1 MGYYAGAYQYDNSTI
16 KIPGANIPGALKAL
30 DALPYLGGCGTVKE
44 ACEDVGFDVDSTDD
58 GGLELISF
66 DSKYIGVE
74 ELLVVLKPYVTADSA
89 FAFLGEDGAIW
100 RWTPSGVEYATIT
113 WN

>member
-1 MGYYAGAYQYDNSTI
+1 M
-16 KIPGANIPGALKAL
+16 
-30 DALPYLGGCGTVKE
+30 KE
-44 ACEDVGFDVDSTDD
+44 ACEDVGFEVDSTDD
-58 GGLELISF
+58 GGLELINF

-74 ELLVVLKPYVTADSA
+74 ELLDVLKPYVTADSS
-89 FAFLGEDGAIW
+89 FAFLGEDGALW